1 MDFPV
6 LMAVATVPLLS
17 ALNYI
22 GIRVEKKPPKH
33 QGLAGDESLG
43 YTSVVMPRK
52 KILEIIPTLD
62 RSGAEKQLV
71 LLAANLPKDEFDV
84 HVAVLTRTGPLEA
97 DLKEGGVPST
107 LIGKRWKFD
116 PFAYQRLKSLIRRL
130 QPDLVH
136 TWLFAANS
144 YGRQAAVACGV
155 KRIVAGERCVDPWK
169 SRLQLAIDRKLAAK
183 TDRIATNSPG
193 VRDFYVAHGLS
204 AEKFVIIP
212 NAVLPS
218 AEKSIP
224 VPQLLERLGVEPS
237 SPPGKYY
244 PVIDPPYDPTIFN
257 YTPINP
263 KMLRPD
269 APFLIGIVARLWPQ
283 KRIED
288 ALWVFEVLK
297 YVNLPFHA
305 VIIGDGP
312 ERDRLL
318 WHRDQWKLSD
328 RVHFVGHRD
337 DAAELIPSFDVLLS
351 TSAYE
356 GQSNTILEAM
366 AAGVPVLA
374 TDIPGNR
381 DLVVDGETGILI
393 PDGGD
398 DFRFRRRRFVETTL
412 YLLENAELRRSMGE
426 AAKRR
431 IVEHFSLDQ
440 MVRRHAELYHELCG
454 ITGPGSLGGS
464 IACATNSNRVN
475 TVT

>member
-1 MDFPV
+1 M
-6 LMAVATVPLLS
+6 
-17 ALNYI
+17 
-22 GIRVEKKPPKH
+22 
-33 QGLAGDESLG
+33 
-43 YTSVVMPRK
+43 

-71 LLAANLPKDEFDV
+71 LLAASLPKDEFDV

-97 DLKEGGVPST
+97 ELKASGVAYT

-116 PFAYQRLKSLIRRL
+116 PFAYLRLKSLIRRL

-144 YGRQAAVACGV
+144 YGRQAAIACGV
-155 KRIVAGERCVDPWK
+155 KRIVVGERCVDPWK
-169 SRLQLAIDRKLAAK
+169 SRFQLFIDRKLAAK
-183 TDRIATNSPG
+183 TDRIATNSVG
-193 VRDFYVAHGLS
+193 VQDFYVGHGLP

-218 AEKSIP
+218 TAAPIP
-224 VPQLLERLGVEPS
+224 VAKLLERLNVRPSEPS
-237 SPPGKYY
+237 GDYY
-244 PVIDPPYDPTIFN
+244 PVIDPPYDPTTFN
-257 YTPINP
+257 FKPTDP
-263 KMLRPD
+263 KSLKPD
-269 APFLIGIVARLWPQ
+269 APFLIGVVARLWPQ

-288 ALWVFEVLK
+288 ALWVFETLK

-305 VIIGDGP
+305 LIIGDGP

-318 WHRDQWKLSD
+318 WYRDQWKLSD
-328 RVHFVGHRD
+328 CVHFVGHRD

-366 AAGVPVLA
+366 AAGVPVIA

-381 DLVVDGETGILI
+381 DLVVDGETGLLV

-398 DFRFRRRRFVETTL
+398 DFRFRRRSFVEKTL
-412 YLLENAELRRSMGE
+412 CLLEHAELRRSMGE

-431 IVEHFSLDQ
+431 IAEHFSLDQ
-440 MVRRHAELYHELCG
+440 MIRRHAELYRELCG
-454 ITGPGSLGGS
+454 E
-464 IACATNSNRVN
+464 C
-475 TVT
+475 